1 MRVKIMEKFEYFTLI
16 YNTEGFMGG
25 KVDINDF
32 QNKLNKLGLEGWEL
46 VSSVSTN
53 QGNGY
58 TRSIVSIFK
67 RTIN

>member
-1 MRVKIMEKFEYFTLI
+1 MEKFEDFTLVYDTDGI
-16 YNTEGFMGG
+16 MGG
-25 KVDINDF
+25 KVDANDF

-53 QGNGY
+53 QGNGF

-67 RTIN
+67 KKIKEKQ

>member
-1 MRVKIMEKFEYFTLI
+1 MEKFEYFTLI
-16 YNTEGFMGG
+16 YNTEGIMGG
-25 KVDINDF
+25 KVDTSDF
-32 QNKLNKLGLEGWEL
+32 QNRLNVLGLEGWEL

-67 RTIN
+67 RKLKEKQ